1 MTPLSRDLHPS
12 NGRRAP
18 KDEVVVSI
26 TSAQHHRGRRSADE
40 SWEADEQA
48 TQGRGPEDLSPED
61 QGPDEQLIEMLRLLS
76 EGADDEM
83 VARRLGLELA
93 DLRRMLMELGSQLGA
108 CNRFQLALHAREEG
122 WI

>member
-26 TSAQHHRGRRSADE
+26 TSALNHRGRKE
-40 SWEADEQA
+40 EAPPPVDHD
-48 TQGRGPEDLSPED
+48 DLDDIFPTPQQQE
-61 QGPDEQLIEMLRLLS
+61 LLHLLA
-76 EGADDEM
+76 EGADDEFA
-83 VARRLGLELA
+83 ARRLGLELA
-93 DLRRMLMELGSQLGA
+93 ELRRMLMELGSQLGA

>member
-26 TSAQHHRGRRSADE
+26 TSALNHRGRKEEAHPPADHDDL
-40 SWEADEQA
+40 DETFPTPQ
-48 TQGRGPEDLSPED
+48 QHE
-61 QGPDEQLIEMLRLLS
+61 LLHLLA
-76 EGADDEM
+76 EGADDEFA
-83 VARRLGLELA
+83 ARRLGLEIA
-93 DLRRMLMELGSQLGA
+93 DARRLLLEMSTELGA
-108 CNRFQLALHAREEG
+108 CNRFQLALRAREAG